1 MKRFSIYFMSLLMAS
16 SGFTACS
23 LDEVNK
29 SSLDSGSYFT
39 GETQYEQ
46 LVSEAY
52 LTMRPLMRITIPM
65 WYGTDLYECQGSTS
79 ASDARTPTN
88 DYTVMNGDE
97 YLDYWNNCYNVI
109 AKVNTALTRGENIP
123 DISEETKKLRTAEL
137 KALRAFCYFN
147 LVENFGKV
155 PVVLAE
161 SSEAIYNFTQESEE
175 TIYTQILQ
183 DLNDAINDLPDNANN
198 SDTKNFGRVT
208 KGFVYHMLAK
218 VYLTRSYKNFGN
230 KTEDL
235 KSTITNADKALALH
249 PVSTDPKA
257 WEIMFDDFGSEHSTF
272 KQNTPEIIFSIRYS
286 TNQTYNGSWGTE
298 NTTWG
303 NNLYQEFKFEL
314 EKLACGSV
322 IAGPYWRCQY
332 TYQPTKLYL
341 NELFDG
347 NDVRGSEQFLQR
359 HIVAAETDE
368 NYPNIQ
374 VGDEIIYC
382 PRTAMTEAEKA
393 AYKAQNPSV
402 LWIVNPNEYHEY
414 LSGTIYNGFPIVWKF
429 FDSGIQEY
437 TNDQRDPKGTRDTY
451 VFRSAETLLLKA
463 EALVQQG
470 NGSSMDAT
478 TLINQ
483 LRDRAGAD
491 RLTTAA
497 TIDDV
502 LDESARELF
511 GEANRWMD
519 LKRTGKLFE
528 RAWKYNAW
536 IQKHHSS
543 VSDISDIYLLRPI
556 PISEISYSNYS
567 LIQNPGFPGAK

>member
-1 MKRFSIYFMSLLMAS
+1 MKRLSIYCMSLLMAS

-23 LDEVNK
+23 LDEVNN
-29 SSLDSGSYFT
+29 SSLDSSNYFT
-39 GETQYEQ
+39 GETEYEQ

-52 LTMRPLMRITIPM
+52 VTMRPLMRITIPM
-65 WYGTDLYECQGSTS
+65 WYGTDLYECQGSTTE
-79 ASDARTPTN
+79 SDVRTPTN

-97 YLDYWNNCYNVI
+97 YWDYWKNCYNVI
-109 AKVNTALTRGENIP
+109 SKVNTALTRSENIP
-123 DISEETKKLRTAEL
+123 DIPEEIKKRRTAEL

-155 PVVLAE
+155 PVILTE
-161 SSEAIYNFTQESEE
+161 ITEATYNFTQESEE
-175 TIYTQILQ
+175 TIYNQILQ

-198 SDTKNFGRVT
+198 SDTNNFGRVT

-218 VYLTRSYKNFGN
+218 VYLTRSYKSFGN

-235 KSTITNADKALALH
+235 QSTITYADKALTLH

-257 WEIMFDDFGSEHSTF
+257 WEIMFDDYGNEHSTF
-272 KQNTPEIIFSIRYS
+272 KQDTPEIIFSIRYS

-298 NTTWG
+298 DATWG

-314 EKLACGSV
+314 EKIACGSV
-322 IAGPYWRCQY
+322 KVGPYWRCQY
-332 TYQPTKLYL
+332 TYQPTELYL
-341 NELFDG
+341 NELFDA

-359 HIVAAETDE
+359 EIVAAETSED
-368 NYPNIQ
+368 YPNIQ
-374 VGDEIIYC
+374 VGNTIIYC
-382 PRTAMTEAEKA
+382 PPKGTTEAEIE
-393 AYKAQNPSV
+393 AYKAENPSV
-402 LWIVNPNEYHEY
+402 LWVVKSDQYHEY
-414 LSGTIYNGFPIVWKF
+414 LSGTVYNGFPIVWKF
-429 FDSGIQEY
+429 FDSGVQEY

-470 NGSSMDAT
+470 NGSSQEAT
-478 TLINQ
+478 DLINK
-483 LRDRAGAD
+483 LRQRANANL
-491 RLTTAA
+491 LTTPA

-536 IQKHHSS
+536 IKKQHSS
-543 VSDISDIYLLRPI
+543 ASDISDIYLLRPI

>member
-155 PVVLAE
+155 PVVLTE

-218 VYLTRSYKNFGN
+218 VYLTRSYKDFGN

-235 KSTITNADKALALH
+235 KSTITYADKALALH

-257 WEIMFDDFGSEHSTF
+257 WEIMFDDYGDEHSTF
-272 KQNTPEIIFSIRYS
+272 KQDTPEIIFSIRYS

-298 NTTWG
+298 DVTWG

-322 IAGPYWRCQY
+322 KVGPYWRCQY
-332 TYQPTKLYL
+332 TYQPTTLYL
-341 NELFDG
+341 NDLFDKH
-347 NDVRGSEQFLQR
+347 DVRGSEQFLQR
-359 HIVAAETDE
+359 EIVAAEASED
-368 NYPNIQ
+368 YPNVK
-374 VGDEIIYC
+374 VGDVIIYC
-382 PRTAMTEAEKA
+382 PSKWETEADIA
-393 AYKAQNPSV
+393 AYKAAHPSL
-402 LWIVNPNEYHEY
+402 LWVVEPDQYHEY

>member
-1 MKRFSIYFMSLLMAS
+1 MKKLSIYFMSLLMAS

-23 LDEVNK
+23 LDEVNN
-29 SSLDSGSYFT
+29 SSLDSGNYFA
-39 GETQYEQ
+39 GETEYEQ

-52 LTMRPLMRITIPM
+52 VTMRPLMRITIPM

-97 YLDYWNNCYNVI
+97 YWDYWKNCYNVI
-109 AKVNTALTRGENIP
+109 SKVNTALTRGENIP
-123 DISEETKKLRTAEL
+123 DLPEATKKLRTAEL

-155 PVVLAE
+155 PVVLTE
-161 SSEAIYNFTQESEE
+161 ITEATYNFTQESEE
-175 TIYTQILQ
+175 AIYTQILQ
-183 DLNDAINDLPDNANN
+183 DLNDAINDLPDNDSN

-218 VYLTRSYKNFGN
+218 VYLTRSYKDFGN

-235 KSTITNADKALALH
+235 KSTITYADKALALH
-249 PVSTDPKA
+249 PVSRDSKA
-257 WEIMFDDFGSEHSTF
+257 WQIMFDDYGDEHSTF
-272 KQNTPEIIFSIRYS
+272 KQDTPEIIFSIRYS

-322 IAGPYWRCQY
+322 KVGPYWRCQY
-332 TYQPTKLYL
+332 TYQPTTLYL
-341 NELFDG
+341 NELFDEH
-347 NDVRGSEQFLQR
+347 DVRGSEQFLQR
-359 HIVAAETDE
+359 EIIAAEASED
-368 NYPNIQ
+368 YPNIKK
-374 VGDEIIYC
+374 GDVIIYC
-382 PRTAMTEAEKA
+382 PSKWETEADIA
-393 AYKAQNPSV
+393 AYKAAHPSL
-402 LWIVNPNEYHEY
+402 LWVVEPDQYHEY

-470 NGSSMDAT
+470 NGSSQEAT
-478 TLINQ
+478 DLINI
-483 LRDRAGAD
+483 LRQRANAN
-491 RLTTAA
+491 LLQTPA

>member
-123 DISEETKKLRTAEL
+123 DISEATKKLRTAEL

-155 PVVLAE
+155 PVVLTE

-218 VYLTRSYKNFGN
+218 VYLTRSYKSFGN

-235 KSTITNADKALALH
+235 KSTITYADKALALH

-257 WEIMFDDFGSEHSTF
+257 WEIMFDDYGDEHSTF
-272 KQNTPEIIFSIRYS
+272 KQDTPEIIFSIRYS

-298 NTTWG
+298 DVTWG

-322 IAGPYWRCQY
+322 KVGPYWRCQY
-332 TYQPTKLYL
+332 TYQPTTLYL
-341 NELFDG
+341 NDLFDKH
-347 NDVRGSEQFLQR
+347 DVRGSEQFLQR
-359 HIVAAETDE
+359 EIVAAEASED
-368 NYPNIQ
+368 YPNVK
-374 VGDEIIYC
+374 VGDVIIYC
-382 PRTAMTEAEKA
+382 PSKWETEADIA
-393 AYKAQNPSV
+393 AYKAAHPS
-402 LWIVNPNEYHEY
+402 LYG
-414 LSGTIYNGFPIVWKF
+414 LSSQTSTMNI
-429 FDSGIQEY
+429 
-437 TNDQRDPKGTRDTY
+437 
-451 VFRSAETLLLKA
+451 
-463 EALVQQG
+463 
-470 NGSSMDAT
+470 
-478 TLINQ
+478 
-483 LRDRAGAD
+483 
-491 RLTTAA
+491 
-497 TIDDV
+497 
-502 LDESARELF
+502 
-511 GEANRWMD
+511 
-519 LKRTGKLFE
+519 
-528 RAWKYNAW
+528 
-536 IQKHHSS
+536 
-543 VSDISDIYLLRPI
+543 
-556 PISEISYSNYS
+556 
-567 LIQNPGFPGAK
+567 